1 MMTLYD
7 LTEEEK
13 ELYNLIESGEAID
26 LETGEIDAGV
36 AEQLA
41 FNKRDYEK
49 KVDNIV
55 CYIKSLDA
63 LAEGIKQE
71 KEKLAKRQQST
82 NKKIESLKRY
92 LDMNLKL
99 IGRTEVVTA
108 RSRITY
114 RNTSGSVE
122 ILDEKSI
129 PEQYCSY
136 ERKISK
142 SAISDALKQ
151 GIEVPGAKLN
161 TEPKLQIN

>member
-36 AEQLA
+36 AELLA

-82 NKKIESLKRY
+82 NKKNRIVKEIFRY
-92 LDMNLKL
+92 EFK
-99 IGRTEVVTA
+99 
-108 RSRITY
+108 TY
-114 RNTSGSVE
+114 RQNGGR
-122 ILDEKSI
+122 
-129 PEQYCSY
+129 YC
-136 ERKISK
+136 
-142 SAISDALKQ
+142 
-151 GIEVPGAKLN
+151 
-161 TEPKLQIN
+161 